1 MIVVSFIIFIITI
14 IIIILYFFVVYQI
27 EIERKY
33 IHYMNSNVYFYYKSN
48 KNIKCV
54 IHNIEY
60 KGFFPKNPKITLWVT
75 YEDNTQSNLITT
87 KYDFERLW
95 SIST

>member
-1 MIVVSFIIFIITI
+1 MLIISFIGIFLLT
-14 IIIILYFFVVYQI
+14 LYFFIINQI
-27 EIERKY
+27 QNERKY
-33 IHYMNSNVYFYYKSN
+33 IHYMNNNVRFYYNSN
-48 KNIKCV
+48 KNITCI
-54 IHNIEY
+54 IHSIEY
-60 KGFFPKNPKITLWVT
+60 KGFFSKNPKITLWVT

>member
-1 MIVVSFIIFIITI
+1 MLIILSFISIFIIL
-14 IIIILYFFVVYQI
+14 LYFFIICQI
-27 EIERKY
+27 QNESKY
-33 IHYMNSNVYFYYKSN
+33 IHYINNNVRFYYNNN
-48 KNIKCV
+48 KNITCI

-60 KGFFPKNPKITLWVT
+60 RGFFPKNPRITLWVT

>member
-1 MIVVSFIIFIITI
+1 MLIILSFISIFF
-14 IIIILYFFVVYQI
+14 IILYFFIICKIQN
-27 EIERKY
+27 ERKY
-33 IHYMNSNVYFYYKSN
+33 IRYMNNNVRFYYNSN
-48 KNIKCV
+48 KNITCI

-60 KGFFPKNPKITLWVT
+60 KGFFIENPKITLWVT
-75 YEDNTQSNLITT
+75 YEDNTQSSLITT

>member
-1 MIVVSFIIFIITI
+1 
-14 IIIILYFFVVYQI
+14 
-27 EIERKY
+27 
-33 IHYMNSNVYFYYKSN
+33 MNNNVRFYYNKN
-48 KNIKCV
+48 KNITC
-54 IHNIEY
+54 IILNIEY
-60 KGFFPKNPKITLWVT
+60 KGFFSENPKITLWVT